1 MVQAT
6 GLEALRYMVAGGS
19 CYTLLLRLAVGG
31 ELPLQELI
39 QYKPLRD

>member
-1 MVQAT
+1 MVQAAD
-6 GLEALRYMVAGGS
+6 LEALRYMVAGGT

-31 ELPLQELI
+31 EPPFQELI